1 MVESEHQHLK
11 DPNPLSCDLYSYQVI
26 AKHVDLYVFGQ
37 PVDQN
42 HEANLEREL

>member
-1 MVESEHQHLK
+1 VVESEHQHLK
-11 DPNPLSCDLYSYQVI
+11 DPNPLSCDLNSYQAI
-26 AKHVDLYVFGQ
+26 AERVDLYAFGQ